1 MFHKIFL
8 GVRQYIQEWSE
19 ADLHQFNKFIVKNIL
34 RHLFRFDNLL
44 PFVAVIMLLA
54 LSIQSMS
61 AAYTFIPQSNITA
74 FATFVLMQIAMAL
87 MILLVYPFIV
97 IIIFNYIGYRLPFI
111 IPQIFLPVKL
121 FLLLLAFYSVIHNL
135 SPSTVKVGDQF
146 HILAVWFALYFLL
159 MNLYLAFKHH
169 RHPLKQS
176 GFRAMIA
183 VVFVMLL
190 LKPFSEVLYRT
201 SERINYLEINAKL
214 FLPITSCKLITAPI
228 PGMKPQDSNLTVNN
242 PDYYEHGDNGC
253 YLYANTIRLGFASDY
268 IVIFKKNINSVSES
282 GEQVNYYARLNCYS
296 GNCFVEDNIRYKY
309 HHDLNAE
316 MIAHGK

>member
-8 GVRQYIQEWSE
+8 GIGQYIQEWSE

-54 LSIQSMS
+54 LSVQSMS
-61 AAYTFIPQSNITA
+61 AAYTFIPQSNIPA
-74 FATFVLMQIAMAL
+74 FATFVLMQVAMAL

-121 FLLLLAFYSVIHNL
+121 FLLLMAFYSVIHYL
-135 SPSTVKVGDQF
+135 SPSTVKVEDQF

-214 FLPITSCKLITAPI
+214 FLPITSCKLIAAPI
-228 PGMKPQDSNLTVNN
+228 PGIIAQDANLTVNN
-242 PDYYEHGDNGC
+242 PDYFERADNGC
-253 YLYANTIRLGFASDY
+253 YLYANTIRIGFASDY
-268 IVIFKKNINSVSES
+268 IVIFKKNINNIPES
-282 GEQVNYYARLNCYS
+282 GNLVNYYARLNCYS
-296 GNCFVEDNIRYKY
+296 GNCFVEDNIRYKS

-316 MIAHGK
+316 MITHGK

>member
-1 MFHKIFL
+1 MKIFL
-8 GVRQYIQEWSE
+8 GVGQYIQEWSE

-54 LSIQSMS
+54 LSVQSMS

-121 FLLLLAFYSVIHNL
+121 FLLLTAFYSVIHYF
-135 SPSTVKVGDQF
+135 SPSTVKIGDQL

-183 VVFVMLL
+183 IVFVMLL

-214 FLPITSCKLITAPI
+214 FLPITSCKLIAAPI
-228 PGMKPQDSNLTVNN
+228 PGANPQDSNLTVNN
-242 PDYYEHGDNGC
+242 PGYFERADNGC

-268 IVIFKKNINSVSES
+268 IVIFKKNVNSVSES
-282 GEQVNYYARLNCYS
+282 GNLVNYYARLNCYS
-296 GNCFVEDNIRYKY
+296 GNCFVEDNIRYKS

-316 MIAHGK
+316 MIAHGR

>member
-1 MFHKIFL
+1 MFHKILL
-8 GVRQYIQEWSE
+8 GVKQYIQEWSE
-19 ADLHQFNKFIVKNIL
+19 ADLHQFNKFIMKNIL

-61 AAYTFIPQSNITA
+61 EAYTFIPQSNITA

-121 FLLLLAFYSVIHNL
+121 FLLLIAFYSVIHSL
-135 SPSTVKVGDQF
+135 SPSTVKIGEQL

-190 LKPFSEVLYRT
+190 LKPFSDVLYRT
-201 SERINYLEINAKL
+201 SERINYLEINSKL
-214 FLPITSCKLITAPI
+214 FLPITSCKLIAAPT
-228 PGMKPQDSNLTVNN
+228 PGIIAQDSNLTV
-242 PDYYEHGDNGC
+242 
-253 YLYANTIRLGFASDY
+253 
-268 IVIFKKNINSVSES
+268 ES
-282 GEQVNYYARLNCYS
+282 GL
-296 GNCFVEDNIRYKY
+296 
-309 HHDLNAE
+309 DLLQ
-316 MIAHGK
+316 IILLYLRKI